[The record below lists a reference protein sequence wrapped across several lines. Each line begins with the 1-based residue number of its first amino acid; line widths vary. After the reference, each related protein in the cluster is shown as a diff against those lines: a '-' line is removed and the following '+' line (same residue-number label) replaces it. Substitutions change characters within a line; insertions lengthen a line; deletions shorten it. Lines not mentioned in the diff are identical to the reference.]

1 MRWGPLFLA
10 MQNQLVTTVTV
21 TLQLTQNMGS
31 SDGRSS
37 RITILRNEFSFND
50 LKYPKQERYPGY
62 RFIANSQTEKSIEEL
77 TKE

>member
-37 RITILRNEFSFND
+37 IIPDNDSKKRIFTQQLEMPEARTLSWLQIYYEFAD
-50 LKYPKQERYPGY
+50 
-62 RFIANSQTEKSIEEL
+62 
-77 TKE
+77 

>member
-37 RITILRNEFSFND
+37 ISIIPDNDSKRRIFIQQLEMPEARTLSWLQIYYEFAD
-50 LKYPKQERYPGY
+50 
-62 RFIANSQTEKSIEEL
+62 
-77 TKE
+77 